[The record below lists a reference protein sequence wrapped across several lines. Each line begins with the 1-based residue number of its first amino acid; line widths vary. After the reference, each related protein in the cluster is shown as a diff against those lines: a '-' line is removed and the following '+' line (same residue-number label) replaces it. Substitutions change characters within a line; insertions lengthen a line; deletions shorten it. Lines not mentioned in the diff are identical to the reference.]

1 MPEIHNFL
9 TENDAIAMLEKGTQK
24 TWNMFQNGSKLG
36 AEIDTTPSKNE
47 VQKCVDFL
55 DQFSATPSA
64 DFAS

>member
-1 MPEIHNFL
+1 MLEIHMFFIKN
-9 TENDAIAMLEKGTQK
+9 NAIAMLEKGTQK
-24 TWNMFQNGSKLG
+24 TWRMSQNWSKMG
-36 AEIDTTPSKNE
+36 AEIETNPSKNE